1 MVLLDIKLKDNHR
14 MTDNPDRFNLGKRV
28 TTMQGFSR
36 SHEFYAP
43 AYPDGA
49 IVGDVNY
56 RRTLYWNP
64 NVIADENGHVEVEF
78 YNNSYSTK
86 FNVSGA
92 GITASGMP
100 YVLDKDF

>member
-1 MVLLDIKLKDNHR
+1 M
-14 MTDNPDRFNLGKRV
+14 
-28 TTMQGFSR
+28 
-36 SHEFYAP
+36 
-43 AYPDGA
+43 
-49 IVGDVNY
+49 GDVDY

-64 NVIADENGHVEVEF
+64 NVIADENGYAEIEF